1 MHQTA
6 TSRRRAPKTALAA
19 GIAALLVL
27 SAAPGALG
35 QDRRETALG
44 GGWTLIEQEPLF
56 GEDGSSVFV
65 RHRQDGAELEL
76 GCFRRQTLNLIWT
89 PADTSA
95 LPDQVTVQYRVN
107 GAIIGT
113 QTHLMEA
120 ARGRFWAS
128 RLTRRPGPPGVVVDV
143 LQAIAQAGRGEITLS
158 AHEGWSDAPEGPA
171 LVTHTIVFDQDELN
185 EMSERILTACPLP

>member
-6 TSRRRAPKTALAA
+6 TSRRWAPKTALAA
-19 GIAALLVL
+19 GLAALLVL
-27 SAAPGALG
+27 STAPGALG
-35 QDRRETALG
+35 QDRRDTAPG

-56 GEDGSSVFV
+56 GEESVFV
-65 RHRQDGAELEL
+65 RHRQDGTEFEL
-76 GCFRRQTLNLIWT
+76 GCFRRQMLNLIWT

-120 ARGRFWAS
+120 AQGRFWAS
-128 RLTRRPGPPGVVVDV
+128 RLTRRPGPPGLVVDV
-143 LQAIAQAGRGEITLS
+143 LVAIAQAGGGEITLS

-185 EMSERILTACPLP
+185 EISERILTACPLP